1 MDMNAVF
8 CIMLITG
15 VIAAAARGRMDAA
28 QTALLTGGAQ
38 AAALCMELA
47 GAYAFFGGLLGVLG
61 ESGVTAAFAAMLRRP
76 MLRLFDFAPGEE
88 KALKDICVNLS
99 ADMLGMGGAATP
111 AGLSAMRTMA
121 QANGGSETASD
132 AMVMFLVLN
141 MCSVQLLPATMIALR
156 AQAGAKNPADIVLP
170 SLLSTA
176 VSALTGIALCKFFAK
191 WSKAHA

>member
-121 QANGGSETASD
+121 EANGNSGRMSD
-132 AMVMFLVLN
+132 AMTLFLALN
-141 MCSVQLLPATMIALR
+141 MCSVQLLPTTMIALR
-156 AQAGAKNPADIVLP
+156 AQAGAENPADIVLP
-170 SLLSTA
+170 TLVCTV
-176 VSALTGIALCKFFAK
+176 VSAMTGIAWCKVCEK
-191 WSKAHA
+191 WSKTHG